1 MEKNLLLGDNWK
13 DNLAAVYEHI
23 KNDCALS
30 DYELKHGKYTRGII
44 VADDETG
51 EMLTSVKEALKYD
64 ELAAD
69 GKVNEITVDEQW
81 PLGSTEK
88 CWAKLLAEARKI
100 NHGLL
105 VVNVNDIRIFN
116 KHTWSIKQLA
126 KQEDDFTFNEYV
138 LLVIKDIPW
147 TKVKE
152 YAKKHNEGQFD
163 AMMDVYRRIRPDK
176 G

>member
-1 MEKNLLLGDNWK
+1 MEKNLLLDDYWK
-13 DNLAAVYEHI
+13 DTLAAVYEHI
-23 KNDCALS
+23 KNDCDPD
-30 DYELKHGKYTRGII
+30 DYDHWNRRGII

-51 EMLTSVKEALKYD
+51 EMLTLVKEALKYD
-64 ELAAD
+64 ELAAA
-69 GKVNEITVDEQW
+69 GKVNEITVDEHW
-81 PLGSTEK
+81 PLGSKEK
-88 CWAKLLAEARKI
+88 CRMKLLTEGWKI

-105 VVNVNDIRIFN
+105 VVNVSDIRIFN

-163 AMMDVYRRIRPDK
+163 DMMDVYRRIRPAED
-176 G
+176 

>member
-1 MEKNLLLGDNWK
+1 MEKNLLLDEYWTDIFK
-13 DNLAAVYEHI
+13 SVYEHI
-23 KNDCALS
+23 KLDCDPE
-30 DYELKHGKYTRGII
+30 DYDNGWSRRGLI

-126 KQEDDFTFNEYV
+126 KQEDDSTFNEYV